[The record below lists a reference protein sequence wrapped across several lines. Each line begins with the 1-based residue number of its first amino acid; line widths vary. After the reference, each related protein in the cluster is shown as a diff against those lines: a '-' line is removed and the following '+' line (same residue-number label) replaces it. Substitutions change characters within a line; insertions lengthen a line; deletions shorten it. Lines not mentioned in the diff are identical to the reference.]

1 MFAGSWGGNKP
12 STDQLRFKN
21 LEECSMTKL
30 SPFLNVLQK
39 AVLVAMAAILP
50 LAVVAVIA
58 PAL

>member
-1 MFAGSWGGNKP
+1 
-12 STDQLRFKN
+12 
-21 LEECSMTKL
+21 MTKL